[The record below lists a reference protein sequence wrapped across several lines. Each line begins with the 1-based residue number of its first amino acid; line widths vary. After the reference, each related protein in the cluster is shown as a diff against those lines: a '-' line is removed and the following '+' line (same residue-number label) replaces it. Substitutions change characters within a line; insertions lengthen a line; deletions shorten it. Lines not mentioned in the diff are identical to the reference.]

1 MERESLWG
9 RWRVHEGVKGREW
22 TWGRVTCEGGER
34 ECVCLLYLWDPDD
47 QIREIETPRPEY
59 PGQWPEYPAVT
70 ANHLLTGIKVVLS
83 KTSLAILILEGLH
96 YQNLGVGRQL
106 SDHVPCICA
115 EMEHSTKIYLHHCY
129 QWHDCSLGNP
139 SSMLLQSIPL
149 SGDAPTSC
157 QPWPATKGTYWS
169 WVTSKCKGEFEDS
182 QTK

>member
-1 MERESLWG
+1 MSEQTESRPWETYPVWRSLSTTNMDFNSAERNQKNREKINEVLQYRTWDIYKIRLNMFTCKILW
-9 RWRVHEGVKGREW
+9 H
-22 TWGRVTCEGGER
+22 
-34 ECVCLLYLWDPDD
+34 
-47 QIREIETPRPEY
+47 
-59 PGQWPEYPAVT
+59 
-70 ANHLLTGIKVVLS
+70 
-83 KTSLAILILEGLH
+83 AILILEGLH

-106 SDHVPCICA
+106 SDHVPCICV